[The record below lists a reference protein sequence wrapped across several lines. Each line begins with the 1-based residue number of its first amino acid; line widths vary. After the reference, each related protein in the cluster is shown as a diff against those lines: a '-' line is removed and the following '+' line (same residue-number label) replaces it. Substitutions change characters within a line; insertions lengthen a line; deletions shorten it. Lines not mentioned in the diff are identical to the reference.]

1 MEAVALV
8 IPVIVVLIGWK
19 RCDAEM
25 RDAEREYQIQRQ
37 QRMIEKMERRIEKM
51 EGKGAQVR

>member
-1 MEAVALV
+1 MDVCAAIVL
-8 IPVIVVLIGWK
+8 PVIVFLIGWK
-19 RCDAEM
+19 SCEAEM

-51 EGKGAQVR
+51 EAEGGAE